1 MDFVHVAKIL
11 VKLLFGVFYKI
22 DMKGYEN
29 IPDPSNG
36 YVLCSNHSCWFDP
49 LLIGSHYPDT
59 LHFMAKKELFESP
72 VLGYLVKKLKAFP
85 VDRKGNDLKAI
96 KTAVKILKEGKIL
109 GIFPE
114 GTRNLSGKPD
124 SKAGVAIIAIKARKN
139 VLPVAISSD
148 KQYRIFSRINITI
161 GEIINLEEYHC
172 GGKIPKETYQSISD
186 DIMKHIYELKDT
198 AVNSKNR

>member
-11 VKLLFGVFYKI
+11 VKLLLGIFYKI
-22 DMKGYEN
+22 DIKGYEN
-29 IPDPSNG
+29 IPDTSNG

-198 AVNSKNR
+198 AVNSKNG

>member
-1 MDFVHVAKIL
+1 MDFVHFAKIL
-11 VKLLFGVFYKI
+11 VKFLFSIFYKI
-22 DMKGYEN
+22 DINGYEN
-29 IPDPSNG
+29 IPDPSSG

-49 LLIGSHYPDT
+49 LLIGSHYPDI

-72 VLGYLVKKLKAFP
+72 VLGFFAKKLKAFP

-96 KTAVKILKEGKIL
+96 KTSVKILKEGKIL

-114 GTRNLSGKPD
+114 GTRNLSGKPS

-161 GEIINLEEYHC
+161 GEIINLEKYHSTK
-172 GGKIPKETYQSISD
+172 KISKETYQSISD
-186 DIMKHIYELKDT
+186 DIMKDIYELKNST
-198 AVNSKNR
+198 FNSKNR